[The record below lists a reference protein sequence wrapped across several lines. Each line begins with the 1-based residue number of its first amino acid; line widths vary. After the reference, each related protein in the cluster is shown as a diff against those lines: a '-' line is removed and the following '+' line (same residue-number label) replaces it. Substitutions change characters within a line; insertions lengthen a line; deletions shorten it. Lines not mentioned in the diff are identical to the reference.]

1 MPAAS
6 RSLTVLLGIVA
17 TILMG
22 WVLHVGAGILQP
34 LVIALLLTNILQPV
48 VRRLSRWHI
57 PPPVTVLLLTVLVF
71 IGLAQA
77 GMLLQTN
84 LERIL
89 TSSAEGPKDPIL
101 PHLPGQ
107 DGDQAEGGP
116 GEDEAAVGGSEGAGG
131 EGSGQEPGEAGAQ
144 AQPASPGGSAELAT
158 GPEEPPPGWPGVV
171 EGIKVVLRDK
181 ETGELNTVATM
192 VASGLDQ
199 IDPQELATSLL
210 GSGLGFTRGLVL
222 VMVYM
227 IFIFAEQAVFK
238 RKILAIAGRR
248 RGDAAEIL
256 DTIAIGIQRYLS
268 VKTLV
273 SLLTGAIAYILL
285 VVLGVQYALLFG
297 LLTFLLNFIPTFGS
311 ILAGIFPAVYALTT
325 QGWGTVAV
333 IVVAYLAINFILGNF
348 LEPKVLGRELNLSP
362 LVIVISVVFWGS
374 LWGVVGA
381 FLAVPLTASAQI
393 ILASQERTWAIAV
406 MLSSRPPAA
415 A

>member
-1 MPAAS
+1 MPTPG
-6 RSLTVLLGIVA
+6 RSFTVLLGIVA

-22 WVLHVGAGILQP
+22 WVLYVGAGILQP

-48 VRRLSRWHI
+48 VRRLARWHI
-57 PPPVTVLLLTVLVF
+57 PPPVTVVLLSVLVF

-107 DGDQAEGGP
+107 DGDLANGESAPGDGELAP
-116 GEDEAAVGGSEGAGG
+116 GELGNGEEQGGAGG
-131 EGSGQEPGEAGAQ
+131 QESPQPMEGGNGAEAG
-144 AQPASPGGSAELAT
+144 PV
-158 GPEEPPPGWPGVV
+158 EPPPGWPGVV
-171 EGIKVVLRDK
+171 EGIKTMLRDQ
-181 ETGELNTVATM
+181 ETGELNTVASMIAT
-192 VASGLDQ
+192 GLDQ

-227 IFIFAEQAVFK
+227 IFIFAEQAIFK

-248 RGDAAEIL
+248 RRDAADIL

-273 SLLTGAIAYILL
+273 SLLTGAIAYIML

-297 LLTFLLNFIPTFGS
+297 LLTFLLNYIPTFGS
-311 ILAGIFPAVYALTT
+311 ILAGIFPAIYALTT

-333 IVVAYLAINFILGNF
+333 IVIAYLTINFVLGNF

-362 LVIVISVVFWGS
+362 RVMVISVVLWGS
-374 LWGVVGA
+374 LGGVVGA

-393 ILASQERTWAIAV
+393 ILASQERTRAIAV
-406 MLSSRPPAA
+406 MLSSRPPAEERPGH
-415 A
+415 